1 MKSSEDSEMEIAGP
15 EHEKDFLIFNHA
27 QALLD
32 LSMQKSNEL

>member
-1 MKSSEDSEMEIAGP
+1 MKSSEDSEMEITAP
-15 EHEKDFLIFNHA
+15 EHEKDFLIFNRA